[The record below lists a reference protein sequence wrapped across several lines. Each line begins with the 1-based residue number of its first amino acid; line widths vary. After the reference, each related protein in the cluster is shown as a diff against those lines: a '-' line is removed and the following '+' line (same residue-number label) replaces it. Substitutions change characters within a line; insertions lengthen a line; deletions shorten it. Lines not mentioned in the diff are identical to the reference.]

1 MELKDTVDLMLSD
14 DYKDR
19 FRAEYHQLRIRYNK
33 LATIVRKYEDGTLG
47 FEPACSIEILRD
59 QLNAMSGYL
68 IILLTRAMAEG
79 IDCQEGIDEDV

>member
-47 FEPACSIEILRD
+47 FEPDCSIEILRD

>member
-19 FRAEYHQLRIRYNK
+19 FGAEYHQLRIRYNK
-33 LATIVRKYEDGTLG
+33 LATIVQKYEDGTLG
-47 FEPACSIEILRD
+47 FEPDCSIEILRD